1 MRELAAL
8 QGRFGSALDAH
19 DAEAGALE
27 IFIGGVAQIR
37 NRFGIYRGN
46 TQANAARAIEAAYP
60 VVAKIVGAEFFSG
73 LAAQYRSRFPSQDG
87 DLNVYGESFA
97 DFLAD
102 FPPARE
108 LPYLA
113 DVARLEWQ
121 VHRAHYA
128 ADPAHFDPA
137 RLASLSHEHQLQL
150 RPRLHPA
157 CRVLHSAYPLARLWE
172 VHQDTFSGKF
182 KVDFSHGPAHALV
195 FRPRFKVEV
204 AQIADAE
211 AAFLAA
217 ALDGAT
223 LESALAAAQSRDASF
238 DLGRSLGEW
247 VESSV
252 IVDLKLN
259 GG

>member
-8 QGRFGSALDAH
+8 QARFGSGLDAR
-19 DAEAGALE
+19 DAGADALE
-27 IFIGGVAQIR
+27 LFVGEAKQVSK
-37 NRFGIYRGN
+37 RFSIYRGN
-46 TQANAARAIEAAYP
+46 TIANSAKAIEAAYP
-60 VVAKIVGAEFFSG
+60 VIAKIVGAEFFSG
-73 LAAQYRSRFPSQDG
+73 LTTQFRSRFPSHEG
-87 DLNVYGESFA
+87 DLNEYGESFA
-97 DFLAD
+97 AFLDD
-102 FPPARE
+102 FPPARD
-108 LPYLA
+108 LPYLG

-128 ADPAHFDPA
+128 ADPAPFDPE
-137 RLASLSHEHQLQL
+137 RLAALSPEQQLQL
-150 RPRLHPA
+150 RVRLHPA
-157 CRVLHSAYPLARLWE
+157 CRILHAAYPLARLWE
-172 VHQDTFSGKF
+172 VHQDTFRGEF
-182 KVDFSHGPAHALV
+182 EVDFSRSPTHALV

-204 AQIADAE
+204 ARIGDAE

-223 LESALAAAQSRDASF
+223 LETALTEAQSRDVSF
-238 DLGRSLGEW
+238 DLGSSLNGW

>member
-8 QGRFGSALDAH
+8 QARFGSALDAQ
-19 DAEAGALE
+19 DTEPGALE
-27 IFIGGVAQIR
+27 IFIGGAAQIR

-46 TQANAARAIEAAYP
+46 TQANAAKAIEAAYP
-60 VVAKIVGAEFFSG
+60 VVAKIVGVEFFTG
-73 LAAQYRSRFPSQDG
+73 LATQYRSRFPSQDG
-87 DLNVYGESFA
+87 DLNEYGESFA
-97 DFLAD
+97 AFLAD
-102 FPPARE
+102 FPPARK

-128 ADPAHFDPA
+128 ADPAPFDPA
-137 RLASLSHEHQLQL
+137 RLAALLPEQQLQL

-172 VHQDTFSGKF
+172 VHQDTFSGEF
-182 KVDFSHGPAHALV
+182 EVDFSRGPAHALV

-204 AQIADAE
+204 AQIGDAE

-223 LESALAAAQSRDASF
+223 LENALAVAQSRDASF
-238 DLGRSLGEW
+238 GLGRSLSEW

>member
-8 QGRFGSALDAH
+8 QARFGSALDAH
-19 DAEAGALE
+19 DAGAGALE
-27 IFIGGVAQIR
+27 IFIGGAAQVR
-37 NRFGIYRGN
+37 SRFGIYRGN
-46 TQANAARAIEAAYP
+46 TQANAAKAIEAAYP
-60 VVAKIVGAEFFSG
+60 VVAKIVGTEFFTG

-87 DLNVYGESFA
+87 DLNEYGESFA

-128 ADPAHFDPA
+128 ADPAPFDPA
-137 RLASLSHEHQLQL
+137 RLAALSPEQQLRL

-172 VHQDTFSGKF
+172 VHQDAFSGEF
-182 KVDFSHGPAHALV
+182 EVDFSRGPAHALV
-195 FRPRFKVEV
+195 FRPRFRVEV
-204 AQIADAE
+204 AQIGDAE

-217 ALDGAT
+217 ALDAAT

-238 DLGRSLGEW
+238 DLGRSLSEW